1 MKQMFFDTMLTASI
15 ISGDKTV
22 TRRKLKLPKNTYTDR
37 YPVPSETVLYNFNGI
52 KARFNIGDIFG
63 TQIKAPYRT
72 GDIVLVRETSH
83 LNKVIDRKSPKVSM
97 CFKADGRCMG
107 FDVTEFEMNRLLK
120 LTDKKKE
127 QWLSPYYVTQATS
140 RLFLE
145 ITDVRIERL
154 QDITDEQALQE
165 GIKEYMT
172 DDMRTYYAPS
182 KQWCCEFASK
192 RRNRNDWQEKLST
205 PVKAFRE
212 VYESTLKKKDTGIC
226 DWQSNPYVWVIE
238 FRKVDREYA
247 LEKEKNNER

>member
-1 MKQMFFDTMLTASI
+1 MKQIFFDTVLTASI

-22 TRRKLKLPKNTYTDR
+22 TRRKLKIPKNTYTNR

-52 KARFNIGDIFG
+52 KARFNIGNIFG

-72 GDIVLVRETSH
+72 GDIVLVRETSR

-97 CFKADGRCMG
+97 YFKADGRCMD

-154 QDITDEQALQE
+154 QDITDDQALLE
-165 GIKEYMT
+165 GIKDFEIDNMHT
-172 DDMRTYYAPS
+172 FYAPS
-182 KQWCCEFASK
+182 EKWWHEFASK
-192 RRNRNDWQEKLST
+192 RRNRDDWQEKLST
-205 PVKAFRE
+205 PVKALVRFM
-212 VYESTLKKKDTGIC
+212 S
-226 DWQSNPYVWVIE
+226 QH
-238 FRKVDREYA
+238 
-247 LEKEKNNER
+247 

>member
-22 TRRKLKLPKNTYTDR
+22 TRRKLKIPKNTYTDR
-37 YPVPSETVLYNFNGI
+37 YPVPSETVLYNFNGF
-52 KARFNIGDIFG
+52 AAYFHVNDIYG
-63 TQIKAPYRT
+63 TRIKAPYRT
-72 GDIVLVRETSH
+72 GDIVLVRETSR

-97 CFKADGRCMG
+97 CFKADGHCMD

-154 QDITDEQALQE
+154 QDITDDQALLE
-165 GIKEYMT
+165 GIKDFDIDNMHAL
-172 DDMRTYYAPS
+172 YAPS
-182 KQWCCEFASK
+182 EKWWREFASK
-192 RRNRNDWQEKLST
+192 RRNRDDWQEKLST
-205 PVKAFRE
+205 PVKAFRG
-212 VYESTLKKKDTGIC
+212 VYESTLKKDDTGIC

-247 LEKEKNNER
+247 LKKEKNNER